1 MIKQFYFTADDTKSL
16 SAPLKGTQPKWIK
29 DGYIVKAD
37 MLGYE
42 GIAEVMT
49 AKLLSFTENV
59 DYAEY
64 EPCKIHVDDKVL
76 NGCCTPLFLKED
88 EECISFYNILV
99 SFFGCG
105 RVTDFELRRRVGRER
120 CLFVIDIVSKVT
132 GVDVSGYVS
141 TNLKLDALTLNKD
154 RHLNNLCVI
163 RGNKYWRECPIF
175 DNGAGLLSDIESYD
189 FCTPIRVL
197 RRKVKAMPFC
207 KDHLKQA
214 LYIDDKLLKIDFEG
228 FKTKMKSHAIA
239 PTEKERN
246 RAYSVLYGSM
256 MLLEGRIWE
265 QI

>member
-1 MIKQFYFTADDTKSL
+1 MIKQFHFTADDTKSL

-29 DGYIVKAD
+29 EGYIVKAD

-64 EPCKIHVDDKVL
+64 EPCKIHVDDKIL
-76 NGCCTPLFLKED
+76 NGCFAPLFLKED

-99 SFFGCG
+99 SFFGSEKI
-105 RVTDFELRRRVGRER
+105 TDRELNKRVGKEL
-120 CLFVIDIVSKVT
+120 CLFVTDIVSKVT
-132 GVDVSGYVS
+132 GVDVSEYVS

-163 RGNKYWRECPIF
+163 RGDGYWRECPIF
-175 DNGAGLLSDIESYD
+175 DNGDGLLSDTKNYD
-189 FCTPIRVL
+189 FFTPIRIL
-197 RRKVKAMPFC
+197 RRKVWAMPFST
-207 KDHLKQA
+207 DHLKQA
-214 LYIDDKLLKIDFEG
+214 FYIDDKLLKIDFEG
-228 FKTKMKSHAIA
+228 FKAKMKSHTFD
-239 PTEKERN
+239 PTEKEYN

-256 MLLEGRIWE
+256 GLLEGRIWE